1 MVVAVKIDI
10 KQQKIKKNKKKNWQL
25 YLITFQSGIFY

>member
-10 KQQKIKKNKKKNWQL
+10 KQQKIKKKKKKKKKTGSCIL
-25 YLITFQSGIFY
+25 

>member
-10 KQQKIKKNKKKNWQL
+10 KQQKIKKKKKNWQL